1 MTETEP
7 TRVQSKRGLV
17 WILVLILVAS
27 GGVLAWR
34 KLGRSN
40 SLDHRQAAQPSA
52 SVPVE
57 AGAAEPK
64 DIPIDLIGLGS
75 VQAANTVTVRSRVD
89 GQIQQIAF
97 GEGKMVKEGDLLVQI
112 DPRPFQA
119 ALQQAQAK
127 MAQDEAQLASAQA
140 DLERTNQL
148 AARDF
153 ASQQQLDTQRAAVR
167 SLQAQIQADQAAID
181 SAQTQLGYTTIRSPL
196 TGRAGF
202 RLIDRGNIVHAAD
215 QNGIVEIA
223 QLEPVSVLFTAPEGD
238 LPAINKAVAEGPL
251 KVWALSTDG
260 KDTLAEGSLSLVN
273 NQVDTQSGTIRLK
286 AAFENKD
293 HALWPGQS
301 VDTRLRV
308 NVMRNVLSV
317 PDTAVQR
324 GPQGLLAYVVKPDN
338 TVEPRPL
345 KVGLITQGQAVI
357 EEGLTAGE
365 TVVTAGHY
373 RLSPGAR
380 VEVKNELPQ
389 QTAVKD

>member
-1 MTETEP
+1 MTEAEP
-7 TRVQSKRGLV
+7 TRIPSKRGFV
-17 WILVLILVAS
+17 WIVVLILALG

-34 KLGRSN
+34 HSGPSGGAE
-40 SLDHRQAAQPSA
+40 HRQAAQLPA
-52 SVPVE
+52 AVPVE
-57 AGAAEPK
+57 ASAAELK

-75 VQAANTVTVRSRVD
+75 VQAATTVTVRSRVD

-97 GEGKMVKEGDLLVQI
+97 EEGKMVKEGDLLVQI

-119 ALQQAQAK
+119 GLGQAQAK
-127 MAQDEAQLASAQA
+127 KAQDEAQLASAQA
-140 DLERTNQL
+140 DLARTNQL

-181 SAQTQLGYTTIRSPL
+181 SAQTQLEYTTIRSPL

-202 RLIDRGNIVHAAD
+202 RLIDQGNIVHAAD

-223 QLEPVSVLFTAPEGD
+223 QLEPVSVLFTASEGE
-238 LPAINKAVAEGPL
+238 LPAINKAVAQGPL

-308 NVMRNVLSV
+308 NVMKNVLSV

-345 KVGLITQGQAVI
+345 KVGPITKGQAVI
-357 EEGLTAGE
+357 EEGLKAGE
-365 TVVTAGHY
+365 QVVTAGHY

-380 VEVKNELPQ
+380 VEVKNDIAQ